1 VTGADEPAV
10 EATPEADVPI
20 AESPPASGGAA
31 GAPAGPAAP
40 AAKRARAA
48 KAAAPAKRTPAG
60 TARTTSPRPAAK
72 RQGTPAPAAGR
83 GAAPP
88 IEPATGGGAGPPP
101 EPAAALPT
109 TAPATPPPGPVV
121 ADAPVLEDGGRP
133 RRLTAWP
140 DRVVAA
146 AAALAATD
154 VLVAV
159 GVVVTGL
166 VANAKQGPVA
176 PRLGAAFVDAVGTA
190 HGLVLVV
197 AAGLLAWASR
207 AGAGPMATTM
217 AKVVAALAVMFFIAA
232 PLAAWGHVAYLH
244 HSRQAVDGVVRA
256 QLATWMAGTL
266 VPTGVAAM
274 LAWWVATQPA

>member
-1 VTGADEPAV
+1 VTGADEPTV
-10 EATPEADVPI
+10 EATAEAEAPI
-20 AESPPASGGAA
+20 AESSPAGGQEATAA
-31 GAPAGPAAP
+31 GAPTGPAAP

-48 KAAAPAKRTPAG
+48 KAAAAPAKRTPAG

-72 RQGTPAPAAGR
+72 RQGTTAPAAGR
-83 GAAPP
+83 
-88 IEPATGGGAGPPP
+88 ATGPPP
-101 EPAAALPT
+101 EPAAEPPVPAAAAPPT
-109 TAPATPPPGPVV
+109 TALPPEPAV
-121 ADAPVLEDGGRP
+121 ADAPTVEDGGRA
-133 RRLTAWP
+133 RRLAAWP

-154 VLVAV
+154 VLVAI
-159 GVVVTGL
+159 GVVVTAL

-274 LAWWVATQPA
+274 LAWWVASQPA